1 MKKTVER
8 LSEISE
14 ALKNIS
20 ENENNDALEAAVAGN
35 DKEALLEVC
44 RKSKVPKAYRS
55 SIVNLLLSVDPKKF
69 PLYM

>member
-8 LSEISE
+8 LAEISE
-14 ALKNIS
+14 ALKNIL
-20 ENENNDALEAAVAGN
+20 ENENSDAIEAAVAQN
-35 DKEALLEVC
+35 DEEALLEVC

-69 PLYM
+69 PVYM